1 MNLFEVDEWME
12 STNFS
17 IICEEA
23 ERGNLRSA
31 KFINEF
37 VFELRSLLFH
47 LGNDSGDR
55 KIEEQI
61 CKLELLIKK
70 SFLLLN

>member
-12 STNFS
+12 STNFQLFV
-17 IICEEA
+17 EA

-61 CKLELLIKK
+61 CKLELLIKE